1 MRKIIPSFLALLPI
15 SLMSV
20 WVPLLT
26 AATPAE
32 DAAATVVIYNAT
44 EPDSKNLADFY
55 CSARSIDP
63 SHEIALVTTNAEE
76 ISRNDY
82 DVTIANPIRQ
92 EFVNRG
98 YWNVTRDMMN
108 RPVLVSSS
116 IRYAAVIRGVPLKIK
131 ECTNYAGD
139 SIVQPAPA
147 GSVNAASVDSEISV
161 LGLFS
166 PQISGVLNNPAC
178 NNAARSVFNPEVP
191 ASLLFVGRLD
201 APSVDAVKA
210 MVTNGIRAE
219 KQGLWGWGYIDLRSI
234 NTEGYVQGD
243 NWIRG
248 AGAAMR
254 RYGIPVLTDDLPD
267 TIQAGFPVTDAAAYF
282 GWYSENIDGP
292 FADAFFQFVPG
303 AVAVHLH
310 SFSATTLHDPNKG
323 WAGPLIQHGASASV
337 GNVYEPFLAFTTD
350 FATMES
356 QLLAGNNMAD
366 SYYAAQPVLSWMSI
380 LVGDP
385 LYRPYACFAEADST
399 SPSKSVWTDYRR
411 IILSHG
417 GDVLKSAGDL
427 YARAKQGGQSLYL
440 EALGAAQMDAGE
452 LSAAA
457 ASFATAYKLSK
468 ENPVQFRIL
477 LEDARCF
484 EKQGDTAHG
493 ASILRWA
500 LLHYTSASQR
510 GILLS
515 WIARMDPVKA
525 TPTPKATPTNS
536 NQVR

>member
-1 MRKIIPSFLALLPI
+1 MRKIIPSVLALLPI
-15 SLMSV
+15 ALMSV

-44 EPDSKNLADFY
+44 DPASKGLADFY

-92 EFVNRG
+92 EFVSRG

-108 RPVLVSSS
+108 RPVLISSS
-116 IRYAAVIRGVPLKIK
+116 IRYAAVIRGIPLKIK
-131 ECTNYAGD
+131 ECADYPGD
-139 SIVQPAPA
+139 AKIQPAPV
-147 GSVNAASVDSEISV
+147 GFVNAASVDSEISV

-166 PQISGVLNNPAC
+166 PQISGVLNNPVC
-178 NNAARSVFNPEVP
+178 NNASRTVFNPQVP

-210 MVTNGIRAE
+210 MIENGIRAE
-219 KQGLWGWGYIDLRSI
+219 KEGLWGWGYIDLRSI
-234 NTEGYVQGD
+234 TDAGYIQGD

-248 AGAAMR
+248 AGTAMR
-254 RYGIPVLTDDLPD
+254 RYGIPVITDDLPD
-267 TIQAGFPVTDAAAYF
+267 TIQSGFPVTDAAAYF

-303 AVAVHLH
+303 AVAAHLH

-323 WAGPLIQHGASASV
+323 WTGPLIQHGASASV
-337 GNVYEPFLAFTTD
+337 GNVYEPYLAFTTD

-356 QLLAGNNMAD
+356 QLLAGNNLSD

-411 IILSHG
+411 IVLSHD
-417 GDVLKSAGDL
+417 GDVLKSAIDL

-452 LSAAA
+452 LPAAA
-457 ASFATAYKLSK
+457 ASFAAAYKLAK
-468 ENPVQFRIL
+468 ENAVQFRLL

-484 EKQGDTAHG
+484 EKQGDAAHG
-493 ASILRWA
+493 ASLLRWA
-500 LLHYTSASQR
+500 LLHYTSSSQR
-510 GILLS
+510 GILLE
-515 WIARMDPVKA
+515 WIARLDPVKPA
-525 TPTPKATPTNS
+525 PTPSSGQGTIK
-536 NQVR
+536 